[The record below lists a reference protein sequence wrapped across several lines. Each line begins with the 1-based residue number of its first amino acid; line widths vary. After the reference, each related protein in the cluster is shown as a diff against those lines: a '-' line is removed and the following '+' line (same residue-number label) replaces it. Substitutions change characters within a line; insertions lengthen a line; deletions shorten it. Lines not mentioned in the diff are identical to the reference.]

1 MKLNSKIFDNSINFI
16 KRRIAEL
23 VGFLLVIVS
32 GLFIFSLSK
41 YSPESPSFIL
51 NADQL
56 NLTDYSG
63 SLSNAVSDIF
73 LQSFG
78 LISFFIGIN
87 ILFWGVNLIVNKK
100 INKIINKLF
109 YTVLYIS
116 CGCLLVYIVNNNSFW
131 LIYHGNAGFVG
142 EKGFNL
148 VYKYLPLIE
157 KDFSKIALIILFL
170 LFFILSSGINI
181 KKIFPYFS
189 SLFKSFFKKK
199 ASEEKIEESDHHYD
213 LNKGKDETNFY
224 KQQSFSFQKVDEK
237 KSGNY
242 KLPSIGL
249 LTKKI
254 KYH

>member
-87 ILFWGVNLIVNKK
+87 ILQK
-100 INKIINKLF
+100 I
-109 YTVLYIS
+109 
-116 CGCLLVYIVNNNSFW
+116 
-131 LIYHGNAGFVG
+131 
-142 EKGFNL
+142 
-148 VYKYLPLIE
+148 
-157 KDFSKIALIILFL
+157 
-170 LFFILSSGINI
+170 
-181 KKIFPYFS
+181 
-189 SLFKSFFKKK
+189 
-199 ASEEKIEESDHHYD
+199 
-213 LNKGKDETNFY
+213 
-224 KQQSFSFQKVDEK
+224 
-237 KSGNY
+237 
-242 KLPSIGL
+242 
-249 LTKKI
+249 
-254 KYH
+254 

>member
-78 LISFFIGIN
+78 LI
-87 ILFWGVNLIVNKK
+87 
-100 INKIINKLF
+100 
-109 YTVLYIS
+109 
-116 CGCLLVYIVNNNSFW
+116 
-131 LIYHGNAGFVG
+131 
-142 EKGFNL
+142 
-148 VYKYLPLIE
+148 
-157 KDFSKIALIILFL
+157 
-170 LFFILSSGINI
+170 
-181 KKIFPYFS
+181 
-189 SLFKSFFKKK
+189 
-199 ASEEKIEESDHHYD
+199 
-213 LNKGKDETNFY
+213 
-224 KQQSFSFQKVDEK
+224 
-237 KSGNY
+237 
-242 KLPSIGL
+242 
-249 LTKKI
+249 
-254 KYH
+254 